1 MVHAYT
7 PATEPWED
15 WAHLDECH
23 GQMWMDGLTF
33 DVDMLRLGERRKAW
47 VNLICT
53 DVLEH
58 VDSFS
63 FCSQIYFLDFLGD
76 HVIHHWSVCGNL
88 PYVFIFFSCWLLLLS
103 CLQCLPAFFLRCG
116 INDNDPRKSEEYKK
130 KKEEAKKFLYAAVS
144 KQVPDLEDAQL
155 EGGWKWLDAGFH
167 RGMAFC
173 VFVFL

>member
-33 DVDMLRLGERRKAW
+33 DVDMLRLGERKKAW

-63 FCSQIYFLDFLGD
+63 FCAQIYFLDFLGD
-76 HVIHHWSVCGNL
+76 HVIHHWSVCSNL
-88 PYVFIFFSCWLLLLS
+88 PCVFIFFSCWLLLLS
-103 CLQCLPAFFLRCG
+103 CLQCLTAFFSGVESMTTTQGKVKNTKRRKRR
-116 INDNDPRKSEEYKK
+116 PRSFCTPLS
-130 KKEEAKKFLYAAVS
+130 ANRSLI
-144 KQVPDLEDAQL
+144 
-155 EGGWKWLDAGFH
+155 WKMLGVG
-167 RGMAFC
+167 RG
-173 VFVFL
+173 